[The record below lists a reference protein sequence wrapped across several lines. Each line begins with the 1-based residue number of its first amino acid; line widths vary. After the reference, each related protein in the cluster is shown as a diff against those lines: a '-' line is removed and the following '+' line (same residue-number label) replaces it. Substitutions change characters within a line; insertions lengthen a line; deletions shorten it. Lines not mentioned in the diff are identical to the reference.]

1 VTAVLLALAILAP
14 QRHILIDNATTTV
27 TRVRFGRDAREAVHS
42 NPFPLV
48 ILQLTPGDVDFAIAD
63 TRASGPREAG
73 LVTFVAA
80 NTPYA
85 VANAGTAPFNLITIA
100 LKPARAPASAA
111 PPTEAPPGITRTT
124 LVDNADV
131 RVVRVQFAPGGREPV
146 HTHPNDLITVQLT
159 PGKVEIMKGSRKTTG
174 LRTAGFVQFLPRDVE
189 HAYASADAISFELLS
204 ISIK

>member
-1 VTAVLLALAILAP
+1 MTAVLLALAILAP

-42 NPFPLV
+42 NSFPLV
-48 ILQLTPGDVDFAIAD
+48 IVQLTAGDVDFAIAD

-85 VANAGTAPFNLITIA
+85 VANVGTAPFNLITIA
-100 LKPARAPASAA
+100 LKPARAPAPAA
-111 PPTEAPPGITRTT
+111 PPADAPPGITRTT

-146 HTHPNDLITVQLT
+146 HTHPNDLLTIQLT
-159 PGKVEIMKGSRKTTG
+159 PGKVEILKDSRKTTG
-174 LRTAGFVQFLPRDVE
+174 LRTAGFAQFLRRDAE
-189 HAYASADAISFELLS
+189 HAFASADTRMFEILS
-204 ISIK
+204 VSIK

>member
-100 LKPARAPASAA
+100 LKPYSQRKPADEIVKDLRPKLAA
-111 PPTEAPPGITRTT
+111 LQRNLSLQKEVGLLKIAVDVAAQSDLS
-124 LVDNADV
+124 LVDEAAK
-131 RVVRVQFAPGGREPV
+131 R
-146 HTHPNDLITVQLT
+146 
-159 PGKVEIMKGSRKTTG
+159 
-174 LRTAGFVQFLPRDVE
+174 PR
-189 HAYASADAISFELLS
+189 
-204 ISIK
+204 